1 MEVRTANQLLIRAF
15 RRRADRSRRAFHLA
29 AAAAD
34 GTEGVFTA
42 VVRSHREARP
52 CETKRRKCSAENRQM
67 SAPISDPIR
76 ALFAQLEKDNVH
88 ENEMNTSRH
97 KRHTGPGGERT
108 GLYPVLRRGGCAGLG
123 APDLRLRCDVDD
135 ALRNHFLAAVLG
147 LPAARECSAARYRRK
162 EKE

>member
-1 MEVRTANQLLIRAF
+1 M
-15 RRRADRSRRAFHLA
+15 
-29 AAAAD
+29 
-34 GTEGVFTA
+34 
-42 VVRSHREARP
+42 
-52 CETKRRKCSAENRQM
+52 
-67 SAPISDPIR
+67 
-76 ALFAQLEKDNVH
+76 H

-147 LPAARECSAARYRRK
+147 LPASPRAHAQPYDVGERK
-162 EKE
+162 KNERGLEIMP